1 MKKILAIL
9 LTVCMVVCMI
19 PEAAFAAD
27 PPAGWNGV
35 PATENTD
42 YKLVD
47 TNNDK
52 NADLVEIYTSLG
64 LAHYFSNLTKNN
76 YDAKLINNLDMSK
89 QNSSAMTW
97 DIKTVNYGKTF
108 DGNGKSITGLDNPLI
123 ASIVNGGVVKDLTI
137 SNSKITKSIN
147 SNETIG
153 FITGT
158 NAGMISG
165 CNAGGTVSA
174 TVNNSSEISVG
185 AITGTNSGTIENC
198 TGNALTY
205 TGADTN
211 HLDIGSIAGKIEGG
225 TITGCTVGS
234 ISEGTL
240 GSGATLHKGT
250 IAGCVHG
257 DATVTSTDSRSTEA
271 PVGDIENNITLTI
284 NSSRLDGA
292 IGNENCIIE
301 GRNSTFSTVTAKKA
315 EFSINSS
322 VNKLNITGSGDDVLI
337 LDNATISELNF
348 ILGSSSE
355 PKLNI
360 LAGSDNRISTINCET
375 AKPTVN
381 RNTSGK
387 LIVDTV
393 TNKGTNFYTTDITGG
408 SEKYTTNIFGE
419 NVIVSTS
426 SIGDNANAVYT
437 YKAVAQAEFAGVKY
451 ATVKEAFEKAAKVG
465 GTVKLIGTTG
475 IVTSLDYSAAALN
488 ISKDVIL
495 DVNGHEFSIK
505 GRFDCIGNL
514 IIKDTV
520 ATVNQKLVTIDGGIT
535 INKLAEKA
543 GLQLQNGK
551 YVNDPT
557 AYVDTTFYKVEG
569 TAGSYTVSPK
579 AKVNINDSKISITAI
594 PNQKYSKYTSK
605 YEPKPVIKYN
615 GITLAEG
622 SDYTLTYRNNT
633 NIGTAYIDIKG
644 IGNYEGTRT
653 VSFNIVGDNALSNY
667 TVYIPNIADQAYT
680 GTYVKPYVSVY
691 YGGATAVTARTLLTE
706 GVHYTLSYTSNI
718 NAGTATVTVTG
729 RGIYSGTVTKN
740 FNIKYNLSNATVT
753 TTPATYAY
761 DGRIKQPAVTV
772 KIGYVTVPASDYIVT
787 YSNNLKVGTATATV
801 TAKTYGKS
809 MGSNMAYFTITGKDG
824 VITPEYTE
832 FSKKTTKSKPFAI
845 KIVSNTTDGIG
856 YSYVSSDTSVATVSA
871 NGTVTPVGCGRTV
884 ITITTTGNRAY
895 NPATATVT
903 VTVKPTKGIV
913 TSLKSTGKG
922 KMVVRYKKESPNADY
937 YQIRY
942 GRAGNYDIRTVKNSS
957 APTGKSTIKGLQS
970 DKKYFIKVRG
980 VKELADGTVL
990 YGSWSKVK
998 NAVTK

>member
-19 PEAAFAAD
+19 PGAAFADA
-27 PPAGWNGV
+27 PAGWSTQISDAKAYNKDTQKTGY
-35 PATENTD
+35 D
-42 YKLVD
+42 YKVD
-47 TNNDK
+47 GTTLYIATAK
-52 NADLVEIYTSLG
+52 G
-64 LAHYFSNLTKNN
+64 LAWYANSNNFSTYTTIVLENDINL
-76 YDAKLINNLDMSK
+76 
-89 QNSSAMTW
+89 SAYAW
-97 DIKTVNYGKTF
+97 DKTIGNDTTAFTASF
-108 DGNGKSITGLDNPLI
+108 DGNNKTITGLKMEDSTSTVAGLF
-123 ASIVNGGVVKDLTI
+123 GQ
-137 SNSKITKSIN
+137 
-147 SNETIG
+147 
-153 FITGT
+153 TGT
-158 NAGMISG
+158 NAIIQ
-165 CNAGGTVSA
+165 NLKV
-174 TVNNSSEISVG
+174 
-185 AITGTNSGTIENC
+185 TGTTIKC
-198 TGNALTY
+198 TNNTSVVGGL
-205 TGADTN
+205 
-211 HLDIGSIAGKIEGG
+211 IGK
-225 TITGCTVGS
+225 
-234 ISEGTL
+234 
-240 GSGATLHKGT
+240 
-250 IAGCVHG
+250 
-257 DATVTSTDSRSTEA
+257 
-271 PVGDIENNITLTI
+271 
-284 NSSRLDGA
+284 
-292 IGNENCIIE
+292 
-301 GRNSTFSTVTAKKA
+301 
-315 EFSINSS
+315 
-322 VNKLNITGSGDDVLI
+322 ITGSTKVIDCNITPSTLTAGANGKIGVIAGDASGDSAVLDVISTNSTSASIPAVGGKAKKLTVRTASFGAPVKAETLEAYASTLTEAEAETVTLSNSSKVTTLNTSTSATLTGAMITTMNLTGTETSNYTINVTADSSIITLNCGNRTPSGSVTSPAI
-337 LDNATISELNF
+337 LNVTKATNTATVFAKNSDALKLLFGADANVTVDSKTDTSGTLNTYTVEYQAQIGSTKYKTVEEAFTAAKTAGTATI
-348 ILGSSSE
+348 
-355 PKLNI
+355 KLTGANLTAEANKLTDAAVDSGNI
-360 LAGSDNRISTINCET
+360 TI
-375 AKPTVN
+375 
-381 RNTSGK
+381 
-387 LIVDTV
+387 
-393 TNKGTNFYTTDITGG
+393 
-408 SEKYTTNIFGE
+408 
-419 NVIVSTS
+419 
-426 SIGDNANAVYT
+426 
-437 YKAVAQAEFAGVKY
+437 
-451 ATVKEAFEKAAKVG
+451 
-465 GTVKLIGTTG
+465 
-475 IVTSLDYSAAALN
+475 
-488 ISKDVIL
+488 
-495 DVNGHEFSIK
+495 DVNGHNFTLA
-505 GRFDCIGNL
+505 GTVTCYGNL
-514 IIKDTV
+514 IIKDTAATKGLV
-520 ATVNQKLVTIDGGIT
+520 AIPEANNIKEYGG
-535 INKLAEKA
+535 K
-543 GLQLQNGK
+543 LQLQNGK
-551 YVNDPT
+551 YASDPT

-569 TAGSYTVSPK
+569 TANPYTVSPK
-579 AKVNINDSKISITAI
+579 AKVNINDSKISVTAI

-824 VITPEYTE
+824 VITPEYAE
-832 FSKKTTKSKPFAI
+832 YRKKTTKSKPFAI
-845 KIVSNTTDGIG
+845 KIVSNTTDGTG

-942 GRAGNYDIRTVKNSS
+942 GRAGNYDIRTVKNTS
-957 APTGKSTIKGLQS
+957 ARTGKSTIKGLQS

>member
-19 PEAAFAAD
+19 PGAAFAGT
-27 PPAGWNGV
+27 PAEWNSV
-35 PATENTD
+35 TATENTD

-52 NADLVEIYTSLG
+52 ATDLVEIYTNTG
-64 LAHYFSNLTKNN
+64 LAFYFKNSGIKN
-76 YDAKLINNLDMSK
+76 YDAKLINSVDMSK
-89 QNSSAMTW
+89 LNSTAMTW
-97 DIKTVNYGKTF
+97 NINTSDYAKTF
-108 DGNGKSITGLDNPLI
+108 DGNGKSITGLDNPLV
-123 ASIVNGGVVKDLTI
+123 ASIANGGVVKDLTI
-137 SNSKITKSIN
+137 SNSKITKSIS

-158 NAGMISG
+158 NAGIISG

-174 TVNNSSEISVG
+174 TVSSSPEISVG

-211 HLDIGSIAGKIEGG
+211 HLDIGSIAGEIEGG

-240 GSGATLHKGT
+240 DSGATLHKGT
-250 IAGCVHG
+250 IAGCVCG
-257 DATVTSTDSRSTEA
+257 SASIISTNSTSSTIA
-271 PVGDIENNITLTI
+271 PIGHFDIPSSSGNSEITLTV
-284 NSSRLDGA
+284 SS
-292 IGNENCIIE
+292 
-301 GRNSTFSTVTAKKA
+301 STFNGAFGDNDVVINGERVTFADVTAKTA
-315 EFSINSS
+315 NFSVSS
-322 VNKLNITGSGDDVLI
+322 TIRELNIAGTTLT
-337 LDNATISELNF
+337 LNNANVTELNF
-348 ILGSSSE
+348 TGNSDPTIT
-355 PKLNI
+355 I
-360 LAGSDNRISTINCET
+360 VAGSDNTISKMNCNII
-375 AKPTVN
+375 KPKVT
-381 RNTSGK
+381 RDGK
-387 LIVDTV
+387 LVVNTV
-393 TNKGTNFYTTDITGG
+393 TNKGTDLSETSVNDGTNAKNYTA
-408 SEKYTTNIFGE
+408 EIFGDD
-419 NVIVSTS
+419 VVVSTS
-426 SIGDNANAVYT
+426 NVTSGSDKIYT
-437 YKAVAQAEFAGVKY
+437 YSAVAQAEFAGVKY
-451 ATVKEAFEKAAKVG
+451 ATVKEAFEKAARIG
-465 GTVKLIGTTG
+465 GTVKLIDTTG
-475 IVTSLDYSAAALN
+475 ININLDYSSGINVEKA
-488 ISKDVIL
+488 VIL
-495 DVNGHEFSIK
+495 DVNGHAFTIT
-505 GRFDCIGNL
+505 GTYDCFGNL
-514 IIKDTV
+514 TIKDSA
-520 ATVNQKLVTIDGGIT
+520 ATSNQKVITFAGVT
-535 INKLAEKA
+535 INKKDNSANF
-543 GLQLQNGK
+543 QLQNGK
-551 YVNDPT
+551 YASDPT
-557 AYVDTTFYKVEG
+557 THVDKSFYKVTKVSE
-569 TAGSYTVSPK
+569 SEYTVTPL
-579 AKVNINDSKISITAI
+579 AKVKMTDSKISVSTIAD
-594 PNQKYSKYTSK
+594 QKYTKYAIM
-605 YEPKPVIKYN
+605 PKPVVKY
-615 GITLAEG
+615 GTTTLAEG
-622 SDYTLTYRNNT
+622 SDYTLAYRNNT

-772 KIGYVTVPASDYIVT
+772 KIGYVTVPSSDYIVT

-824 VITPEYTE
+824 VITPEYAE
-832 FSKKTTKSKPFAI
+832 YSKKTTKSSPFAI
-845 KIVSNTTDGIG
+845 KIVSNTTDGTG
-856 YSYVSSDTSVATVSA
+856 YSYTSSDTSVATVSA

-903 VTVKPTKGIV
+903 VTVKPAKGVISSV
-913 TSLKSTGKG
+913 TSSSKG
-922 KMVVRYKKESPNADY
+922 KLIVRYKRESANATA

-942 GRAGNYDIRTVKNSS
+942 GRAGDYTIKTVKALPSKS
-957 APTGKSTIKGLQS
+957 GKSTIKGLQS
-970 DKKYFIKVRG
+970 GKKYFVKVRG
-980 VKELADGTVL
+980 IKELDDGTKI
-990 YGSWSKVK
+990 YGNWSKTASAVVK
-998 NAVTK
+998 

>member
-19 PEAAFAAD
+19 PGAAFAAD
-27 PPAGWNGV
+27 APAGWNSV
-35 PATENTD
+35 TATENTD

-47 TNNDK
+47 TNGDNTK
-52 NADLVEIYTSLG
+52 DLVEIYTNTG
-64 LAHYFSNLTKNN
+64 LAFYFKNLDTKN
-76 YDAKLINNLDMSK
+76 YDAKLINSVDMSK
-89 QNSSAMTW
+89 RNSSVMTW
-97 DIKTVNYGKTF
+97 DINTSNYAKTF
-108 DGNGKSITGLDNPLI
+108 DGNGKSITGLDNPLV
-123 ASIVNGGVVKDLTI
+123 ASIANGGVVKDLII
-137 SNSKITKSIN
+137 SNSKITKSIS

-158 NAGMISG
+158 NEGIISG

-174 TVNNSSEISVG
+174 TVSNSPEISVG

-211 HLDIGSIAGKIEGG
+211 HLDIGSIAGEIEGG

-250 IAGCVHG
+250 IAGCVCG
-257 DATVTSTDSRSTEA
+257 SASIISTNSTSSTIA
-271 PVGDIENNITLTI
+271 PIGHFDIPSSGNSEITLTV
-284 NSSRLDGA
+284 SS
-292 IGNENCIIE
+292 
-301 GRNSTFSTVTAKKA
+301 STFNGAFGDNDVVINGERVTFADVTAKTA
-315 EFSINSS
+315 DFSVSS
-322 VNKLNITGSGDDVLI
+322 TIRELNIAGTALT
-337 LDNATISELNF
+337 LNNANVTELNF
-348 ILGSSSE
+348 TGNSDPTIT
-355 PKLNI
+355 I
-360 LAGSDNRISTINCET
+360 VAGSDNTISKMNCNTI
-375 AKPTVN
+375 KPKVA
-381 RNTSGK
+381 RNGK
-387 LIVDTV
+387 LVVNTV
-393 TNKGTNFYTTDITGG
+393 TNKGVDLSVAKVNDEENAKNYTA
-408 SEKYTTNIFGE
+408 EIFGDD
-419 NVIVSTS
+419 VVVSTS
-426 SIGDNANAVYT
+426 NVTSGSDKIYT
-437 YKAVAQAEFAGVKY
+437 YSAVAQAEFAGVKY
-451 ATVKEAFEKAAKVG
+451 ATVKEAFEKAARIG
-465 GTVKLIGTTG
+465 GTVKLIDTTG
-475 IVTSLDYSAAALN
+475 ININLEYSSGINVEKA
-488 ISKDVIL
+488 VIL
-495 DVNGHEFSIK
+495 DVNGHAFAIS
-505 GRFDCIGNL
+505 GTYDCFGNL
-514 IIKDTV
+514 TIKDSA
-520 ATVNQKLVTIDGGIT
+520 ATSNQKVITFAGAT
-535 INKLAEKA
+535 INKKDKSANF
-543 GLQLQNGK
+543 QLQNGK
-551 YVNDPT
+551 YASDPT
-557 AYVDTTFYKVEG
+557 AHVDKSFYKVTKVSE
-569 TAGSYTVSPK
+569 SEYTVTPL
-579 AKVNINDSKISITAI
+579 AKVKMTDSKISVSTIAD
-594 PNQKYSKYTSK
+594 QKYTKYAIM
-605 YEPKPVIKYN
+605 PKPVIKYN
-615 GITLAEG
+615 GTTLAEG

-729 RGIYSGTVTKN
+729 KGAYSGTVTKN

-772 KIGYVTVPASDYIVT
+772 KIGYVTVPSSDYIVT

-845 KIVSNTTDGIG
+845 KIVSNTTDGTG

-903 VTVKPTKGIV
+903 VTVKPTKGIIS
-913 TSLKSTGKG
+913 SLKSTAKG
-922 KMVVRYKKESPNADY
+922 KLTVRYKKQSPNADY

-942 GRAGNYDIRTVKNSS
+942 GRAGDYTTKTIKNTS

-970 DKKYFIKVRG
+970 GKKYFIKVRG
-980 VKELADGTVL
+980 VKVLEDGTRL
-990 YGSWSKVK
+990 YGAWSVTK